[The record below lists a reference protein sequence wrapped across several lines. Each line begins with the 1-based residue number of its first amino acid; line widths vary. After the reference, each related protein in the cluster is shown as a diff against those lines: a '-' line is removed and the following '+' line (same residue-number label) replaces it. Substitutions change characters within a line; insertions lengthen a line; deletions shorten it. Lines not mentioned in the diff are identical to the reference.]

1 MHFLLLYYYFHR
13 GTIEGI
19 RLKVFEVDDFVSEER
34 REKRPKFLRA
44 GKHIEVNL
52 INGSNI
58 RGALHELRGFQ
69 EALEKEIASD
79 TDDTGKVSS

>member
-1 MHFLLLYYYFHR
+1 MS
-13 GTIEGI
+13 
-19 RLKVFEVDDFVSEER
+19 KVFEVDDFVSEER